1 MEFNLIKGDVLK
13 LKSNVIVVGKFEDE
27 SISKTVKK
35 FDDALKGAITRLSEE
50 ENFKGGL
57 GKLLNINTVGKTGSD
72 RVLVVG
78 LGNKSKFVPSDL
90 KKVGIAVSKRVKS
103 FASKV
108 IFALDIEANKLNA
121 QNIIMGLILGTY
133 DFNKYKSSNNS
144 SNADTSYNF
153 IWNKISQKDFSSSVE
168 KGTGIAEATCFT
180 RDLVNEPPDTMTPS
194 ILADHAKKI
203 AEDSGLECEIFNTV
217 QIKERKM
224 GGLYAVS
231 KGSLQDPRFIHLTY
245 KPKKKARKKV
255 AIVGKG
261 ITFDSGGLCIKPADY
276 MKTMKMDMGGS
287 AVVLGVMKVI
297 SLVKPSLEVHALIS
311 ASENMTGGGAY
322 KPDDVVTAMN
332 GKTMEIVNTD
342 AEGRVV
348 LSDALSFAVELGVD
362 EIVDLATL
370 TGACLVALGTYT
382 AGVMGN
388 DQLVINRILK
398 AANTVGE
405 KIWQLPMDDELR
417 KDIESDVADVK
428 NVGSRYGGAI
438 TAGMFLEH
446 FVDDTPWAH
455 IDIAGPTFIEKG
467 GEFYPKGATGF
478 GVQTILQYLLE
489 R

>member
-1 MEFNLIKGDVLK
+1 MEFKLIKGDPLK
-13 LKSNVIVVGKFEDE
+13 LKSNVLVVGKYEDE

-35 FDDALKGAITRLSEE
+35 VNESLKGAISRLIEE
-50 ENFKGGL
+50 EAFKSGL
-57 GKLLNINTVGKTGSD
+57 GKTLSINTVGKTRSD
-72 RVLVVG
+72 RILLVG
-78 LGNKSKFVPSDL
+78 LGKKSEFNPSSL
-90 KKVGIAVSKRVKS
+90 KNIGIAVSKKVKS

-108 IFALDIEANKLNA
+108 IINLDIESSKPNSQYL
-121 QNIIMGLILGTY
+121 IMGLILGSY
-133 DFNKYKSSNNS
+133 DFNKYKTSNS
-144 SNADTSYNF
+144 RSVDTDYS
-153 IWNKISQKDFSSSVE
+153 IILNKLSQKDFQNSVE
-168 KGTGIAEATCFT
+168 IATGIAEATCFT
-180 RDLVNEPPDTMTPS
+180 RDLVNEPPDTMTPTK
-194 ILADHAKKI
+194 LADFAKEI
-203 AEDSGLECEIFNTV
+203 ADESDLECEIFNNV
-217 QIKERKM
+217 DIRQKGM

-231 KGSLQDPRFIHLTY
+231 KGSLEDPRFIHLTY
-245 KPKKKARKKV
+245 TPKKKARKTV

-297 SLVKPSLEVHALIS
+297 SLLKPAVRVHALIS

-322 KPDDVVTAMN
+322 KPDDVVTALN
-332 GKTMEIVNTD
+332 GKTIEVVNTD

-348 LSDALSFAVELGVD
+348 LSDALSYAVELGVD

-370 TGACLVALGTYT
+370 TGACIVALGTYT

-405 KIWQLPMDDELR
+405 KVWQLPMDDELR

-438 TAGMFLEH
+438 TAGMFLEK